1 MSADR
6 FRSTVPYYV
15 KYRPRYPPELLDRVA
30 DVLALDG
37 RGRLLDLGCG
47 PGTVAI
53 ALAARFEEVVGLD
66 PEPAMLEAA
75 RREAASSGVSVTLVL
90 GTDGDLGPQLG
101 RFRVVTIGRSFHW
114 MNENR
119 TLTVLDPMVV
129 AGGGVVLLRIFNPD
143 TPENA
148 WCVRWNSVR
157 RRYSAEARTLRA
169 EDTGGEAPLRDSA
182 FSAITRLSHRWS
194 RRLPIDDLVGRALAM
209 SSTSPAVLGERR
221 GVFEADLR
229 RALAPD
235 AVDGFVEEVLDAE
248 ALVAKR
254 PDHARLSSLTIEPGV
269 A

>member
-1 MSADR
+1 MSVDGY
-6 FRSTVPYYV
+6 RSTVPFYV

-75 RREAASSGVSVTLVL
+75 RREAATSGVSVTLVL
-90 GTDGDLGPQLG
+90 GTDGDLGPHLG
-101 RFRVVTIGRSFHW
+101 RFRVVTLGRSFHW
-114 MNENR
+114 MDEAR

-129 AGGGVVLLRIFNPD
+129 AEGGVVLLRMFNPD
-143 TPENA
+143 VPENA
-148 WCVRWNSVR
+148 WRARWTAVR
-157 RRYSAEARTLRA
+157 RRYSAKARPLRA
-169 EDTGGEAPLRDSA
+169 EGTGGEASLRDSA

-209 SSTSPAVLGERR
+209 SSTSPAALGERR
-221 GVFEADLR
+221 RVFEADLR

-235 AVDGFVEEVLDAE
+235 AVDGFVEEVLNAE
-248 ALVAKR
+248 ALVARR
-254 PDHARLSSLTIEPGV
+254 PDHAPLSGLTIEPG
-269 A
+269 AA